1 MAAAVS
7 RREIVKMHKQISR
20 WFCSTALALTTL
32 ATLLLLPLPTLASS
46 GTPPSQVIYR
56 FDDHRWL
63 ELKGWACE
71 GELWYQD
78 SKQKIRTE
86 VWPQA
91 FRISFFTYIH
101 PSDRYI
107 AIPYDDLT
115 ALRVSTDG
123 GRTFH
128 DARIAVGFSSRYEG
142 QGPQPEDVSR
152 FVVANDRGFLETKTG
167 RVLESSMPFG
177 KRWGLDY
184 IDRVM
189 PGDPAPLTLY
199 DEPNFKDMQ
208 PVPDVKAYK
217 GWTHMRCDPAVGTES
232 GK

>member
-1 MAAAVS
+1 
-7 RREIVKMHKQISR
+7 MHKQISR
-20 WFCSTALALTTL
+20 WLYSAACVL
-32 ATLLLLPLPTLASS
+32 ATSMTLLVLPLPALASP
-46 GTPPSQVIYR
+46 GEPPSQVIYR

-63 ELKGWACE
+63 ELKGWGCE
-71 GELWYQD
+71 GALWYFD
-78 SKQKIRTE
+78 SKQGVKTE
-86 VWPQA
+86 VSPQF

-101 PSDRYI
+101 PSERYI
-107 AIPYDDLT
+107 AIPYQD
-115 ALRVSTDG
+115 VSAILVSRDG
-123 GRTFH
+123 GRTFD
-128 DARIAVGFSSRYEG
+128 DARIVVDFSSRYEG

-199 DEPNFKDMQ
+199 DHPNFKDLPQ
-208 PVPDVKAYK
+208 IPDVKGYK
-217 GWTHMRCDPAVGTES
+217 GWTHMRCDPNEGAGAQ
-232 GK
+232 K